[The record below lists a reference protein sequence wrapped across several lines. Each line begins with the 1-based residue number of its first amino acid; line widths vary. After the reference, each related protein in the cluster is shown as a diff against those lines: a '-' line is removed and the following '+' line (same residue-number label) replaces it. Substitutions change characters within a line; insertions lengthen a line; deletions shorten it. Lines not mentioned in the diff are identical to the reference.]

1 MQDTGNAER
10 YNLGIST
17 APTLIR
23 RKASFGT
30 EVAENSEAL
39 AFTLAGLQ
47 DKYNLP
53 KFQEYKLQSQIALL
67 VAYPL
72 TMGRWFVH
80 TLFNAD
86 LSQSQQSTILVALG
100 LSSRELAGFGKEDSD
115 AMSLP
120 PAANSSFPSKRLPSS
135 LANTYGDMNSPIDA
149 ISKKLSQATLK
160 PLALHAA
167 ESLTGPNALKVR
179 TFSSRMEVEKRKQQR
194 EQQRRQ
200 KAIPKDLHRI
210 LSDGFFFPLTNAF
223 GVSTYLTS

>member
-1 MQDTGNAER
+1 M
-10 YNLGIST
+10 GIST
-17 APTLIR
+17 AATLIR

-39 AFTLAGLQ
+39 ALTIGGLQ

-53 KFQEYKLQSQIALL
+53 NFQEYKLQSEIALL

-72 TMGRWFVH
+72 TMGQWFVY

-86 LSQSQQSTILVALG
+86 LSQSQRSTILVALG
-100 LSSRELAGFGKEDSD
+100 LSARELAGFGKEDSD
-115 AMSLP
+115 AMGLP
-120 PAANSSFPSKRLPSS
+120 PTTDSSFPSKRLPSN
-135 LANTYGDMNSPIDA
+135 LETTYGDMSNPINA
-149 ISKKLSQATLK
+149 ISKKLSQATLQ

-167 ESLTGPNALKVR
+167 DSITGPNALKVR
-179 TFSSRMEVEKRKQQR
+179 TFSSRMEVEKKKQQR

-210 LSDGFFFPLTNAF
+210 LSDGFFFPLINAF
-223 GVSTYLTS
+223 GVTMYSTS